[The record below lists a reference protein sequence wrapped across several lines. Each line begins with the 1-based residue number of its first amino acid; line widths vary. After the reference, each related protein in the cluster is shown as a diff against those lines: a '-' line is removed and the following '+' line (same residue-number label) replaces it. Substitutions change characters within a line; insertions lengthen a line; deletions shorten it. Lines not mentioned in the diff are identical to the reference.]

1 MHFTCPEC
9 NMSLKADADLAG
21 KTVKCPGCATKLQ
34 IPATFEQPAPEE
46 QPDGS
51 ADSGGSTVDDYV
63 APPAREG
70 WAESDQSNIN
80 IWGSIGYAAII
91 FGGILGILFAVKNS
105 YVGSVFFSDKSGTI
119 VNACEL
125 FLFCWAFGILILKM
139 QKIGH
144 QRNAMLLDVLPKE
157 IAPEINK
164 ANVGNFIDHVYNL
177 PHRLRDS
184 TMVNRIRKSLEF
196 FETRQNNSEVA
207 NLMSSQSDIDA
218 SRIQGSYSLL
228 KVFLWAVPIL
238 GFVGTVLGLS
248 GAIGSID
255 ASDSEAMAAS
265 LGNVTS
271 GLGTAFNTT
280 LFGLVLSLI
289 MAFPISAVQKT
300 EEDNLS
306 VIDAYCN
313 ENLLTRLN
321 DGGGLGG
328 GDELGALDQLS
339 AAIAGAQR
347 EFLTDLND
355 LSKIIKENAEGL
367 EKRSAQ
373 HQQKVEEG
381 FSNMIK
387 VLQQDTSSAIE
398 DSAKSVTRYVS
409 ALDTGIRSL
418 NDVLKSLGQQQ
429 VVVQQVKKKG
439 WFG

>member
-1 MHFTCPEC
+1 
-9 NMSLKADADLAG
+9 MSLKADIDLAG

-34 IPATFEQPAPEE
+34 IPETFAEPPPEE
-46 QPDGS
+46 EHYEMPEES
-51 ADSGGSTVDDYV
+51 GSTVEDFV
-63 APPAREG
+63 APPERHG
-70 WAESDQSNIN
+70 WKESDHANVN
-80 IWGSIGYAAII
+80 IWVSLGYTAII
-91 FGGILGILFAVKNS
+91 FGALLGILFAMKTG
-105 YVGSVFFSDKSGTI
+105 YIGSVFFSGSSGTI

-125 FLFCWAFGILILKM
+125 FLFCWAFGILILKL
-139 QKIGH
+139 QKVGH
-144 QRNAMLLDVLPKE
+144 QKNAMLLDVLPKE

-164 ANVGNFIDHVYNL
+164 GNVGHFIDHVYNL
-177 PHRLRDS
+177 PNRLRDS
-184 TMVNRIRKSLEF
+184 TMVNRIRRSLEF

-218 SRIQGSYSLL
+218 ARIQGSYSLL

-238 GFVGTVLGLS
+238 GFIGTVVGLS

-255 ASDSEAMAAS
+255 ASNPEAMAAS

-289 MAFPISAVQKT
+289 MAFPIAGVQKT
-300 EEDNLS
+300 EEDNLN

-313 ENLLTRLN
+313 ENLLARLN
-321 DGGGLGG
+321 DGDEFGGAG
-328 GDELGALDQLS
+328 ELGALDQLG
-339 AAIAGAQR
+339 AAIAGAQK

-355 LSKIIKENAEGL
+355 LSKIIKENADGL
-367 EKRSAQ
+367 EKRSVQ
-373 HQQKVEEG
+373 HQKKVEDN

-387 VLQQDTSSAIE
+387 VLQQDTSSAVQ

-418 NDVLKSLGQQQ
+418 NEVLKSLGDKQ
-429 VVVQQVKKKG
+429 VVVQQVQKKG